1 MTVDVHTHYLPATL
15 VAALRARTQMPRI
28 TDGPDGAMIEYGEGN
43 GHVLQPNMAD
53 IELRMREMDAQGI
66 DFAVL
71 GTNVPGV
78 DWFPASDAPAIARDV
93 NDELN
98 ALAASRP
105 DRLAVLAT
113 LPMQAPEAAAAEL
126 ERAVSGGARGAMIYS
141 NVAGMP
147 LDDPGLAVVFD
158 AAAALRVPLY
168 IHPTYPLVAKEVD
181 AYALISTLG
190 FLVDTST
197 ATLRLVLGGLYE
209 RHPDFALVLS
219 HAGSLLPQLVGRIDY
234 EAARMPNGMGK
245 LSAPPS
251 ETLSLIYTDSVC
263 VWAPALRST
272 LEFFGPD
279 RVMYGSDYPFWDPR
293 LSFDALDG
301 AGLHGDVLER
311 VRSANAE
318 RLFGL
323 RGNPRS

>member
-1 MTVDVHTHYLPATL
+1 MTIDVHTHFLPATL
-15 VAALRARTQMPRI
+15 VDVLRRRTEYPRI
-28 TDGPDGAMIEYGEGN
+28 SDSSNGSTIDYGEGN
-43 GHVLQPNMAD
+43 GHALLPNMGD
-53 IELRMREMDAQGI
+53 VDLRLREMDAQGI
-66 DFAVL
+66 DMAVL

-78 DWFPASDAPAIARDV
+78 DWFPAQEAPAIARDV

-98 ALAASRP
+98 AIAAAHP
-105 DRLAVLAT
+105 ERLAVLAT
-113 LPMQAPEAAAAEL
+113 LPMQVPDAAAAEL
-126 ERAVSGGARGAMIYS
+126 ERAVAGGAKGAMIYS
-141 NVAGMP
+141 NVAGLP

-168 IHPTYPLVAKEVD
+168 IHPTYPLVAKELD

-197 ATLRLVLGGLYE
+197 AALRLVLGGLYE

-234 EAARMPNGMGK
+234 EASRLPNGMGS
-245 LSAPPS
+245 LTAPPS
-251 ETLSLIYTDSVC
+251 ETLRLLYTDSVC
-263 VWAPALRST
+263 VWPPALVST
-272 LEFFGPD
+272 LAFLGPD
-279 RVMYGSDYPFWDPR
+279 RIMYGSDYPFWDPQ

-301 AGLHGDVLER
+301 AGFERDVRER
-311 VRSANAE
+311 VSSANAE

-323 RGNPRS
+323 RGNPRR